1 MLLLNPNGNTLE
13 YAASRGFRSNALQ
26 HSRLHLGEGHAGR
39 AALERYIVHIP
50 NLAEAENGFSRSPQ
64 LNAENFIAYYGVPL
78 VAKGHVKGILEIFH
92 RAPPDPDQEWLDFLE
107 ALAVRAAIAID
118 NASLFDNLQRLNID
132 LILAYDTTIE
142 GWSRAL
148 D

>member
-1 MLLLNPNGNTLE
+1 M
-13 YAASRGFRSNALQ
+13 SNK
-26 HSRLHLGEGHAGR
+26 
-39 AALERYIVHIP
+39 HITDRKQ
-50 NLAEAENGFSRSPQ
+50 AAENGFSRSPQ
-64 LNAENFIAYYGVPL
+64 LNTENFIAYYGVPL
-78 VAKGHVKGILEIFH
+78 VAKGPVKGILEIFH
-92 RAPPDPDQEWLDFLE
+92 RAPLDPDQEWLDFLE

-118 NASLFDNLQRLNID
+118 NASLFDNLQRLNVD